1 MDTYDKLPL
10 DALTYLTSECNYGG
24 RVTDDWDRRLIKSL
38 LNNYYN
44 VNVVTVD
51 TYKFSKLDEYYV
63 SNDLSYDGFVDYIR
77 QLPLTVHPEI
87 FGLHDNANIT
97 RDFQETQQL
106 FDGILLTL
114 PRQNT
119 SGGNSSQS
127 IIEELANDILNKLP
141 ANFDLEEVQVCTVNT

>member
-1 MDTYDKLPL
+1 LDKYEKPPL

-38 LNNYYN
+38 LNNYYCE
-44 VNVVTVD
+44 NVVQVD
-51 TYKFSKLDEYYV
+51 NYKFCKLEEYYV
-63 SNDLSYDGFVDYIR
+63 FNNLSYDEFIDYIR
-77 QLPLTVHPEI
+77 QLPLVVHPEI
-87 FGLHDNANIT
+87 FGLHENANIT

-119 SGGNSSQS
+119 NGGTSTQS
-127 IIEELANDILNKLP
+127 MIEDLANDILNRLP
-141 ANFDLEEVQVCTVNT
+141 PNFDLDEVQVSF